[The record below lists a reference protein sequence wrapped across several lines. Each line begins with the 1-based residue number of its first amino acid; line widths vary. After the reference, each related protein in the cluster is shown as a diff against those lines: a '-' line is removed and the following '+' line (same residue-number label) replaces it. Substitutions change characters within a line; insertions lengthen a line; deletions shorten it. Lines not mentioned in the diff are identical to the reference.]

1 MSKVRFTLNILAVT
15 VFTLTVASMAQAQ
28 ATRTWV
34 SGVGDDVNP
43 CSRTAPCKT
52 YAGAISKTAVHG
64 EISTLDPGGFGA
76 VTITKSITIE
86 GTQGQGYGSIL
97 HSGTTGVSIVFD
109 NFTAVGESQ
118 KSVRLRNLNINGS
131 GGSGGNASSGTR
143 AIKISGGTL
152 AVNTEVFVENC
163 VLDGSFNTPGRGIE
177 DFRQG
182 GGLLVVDGTT
192 IRNMGNA
199 AISVDPNGNGGVS
212 STSIKASITN
222 TNVSNCVFGMNFG
235 SNVKATI
242 FNSAITNV
250 TNAGV
255 FGVQSAGGTT
265 EISVDHCVVNGN
277 GTGVNAS
284 SASTIIRVSNST
296 VMNNGTLFTAAGGGQ
311 VLSYGNNQ
319 AGGAVLGVPV
329 GPS

>member
-1 MSKVRFTLNILAVT
+1 MSKFRFNLTALAVI
-15 VFTLTVASMAQAQ
+15 VFTLAAASSANAQ

-97 HSGTTGVSIVFD
+97 HSATTGVNIAFD
-109 NFTAVGESQ
+109 NFTAVGETQ

-131 GGSGGNASSGTR
+131 GGSSAANSGLR
-143 AIKISGGTL
+143 AIRISGGAAAT
-152 AVNTEVFVENC
+152 NTEVFVEDC
-163 VLDGSFNTPGRGIE
+163 VLDGAFGNPGRGIE

-182 GGLLVVDGTT
+182 GGFLSVKNTT

-199 AISVDPNGNGGVS
+199 AISVDPTGAGGASSASIKVVISGVS
-212 STSIKASITN
+212 VGN
-222 TNVSNCVFGMNFG
+222 TVFGLNFG

-242 FNSAITNV
+242 YNTTITNV

-255 FGVQSAGGTT
+255 FAVQNSAGTT
-265 EISVDHCVVNGN
+265 EVSVDHCIINSN
-277 GTGVNAS
+277 GTGVQAS
-284 SASTIIRVSNST
+284 SANTIIRVSNST
-296 VMNNGTLFTAAGGGQ
+296 LMNNTTLFSTAGGGQ

-319 AGGAVLGVPV
+319 AGGAVLGTGV

>member
-1 MSKVRFTLNILAVT
+1 MNKGRFIFQILAVA
-15 VFTLTVASMAQAQ
+15 VFTLAVTSVAQAQ

-97 HSGTTGVSIVFD
+97 HSGTTGVSIPFD

-131 GGSGGNASSGTR
+131 GGSGGNASSGLRGINIT
-143 AIKISGGTL
+143 GGAAAT
-152 AVNTEVFVENC
+152 NTEVFVEDC
-163 VLDGSFNTPGRGIE
+163 VIDGSFNSPGNGIR
-177 DFRQG
+177 DSRSG
-182 GGLLVVDGTT
+182 GGLLSVSNTT
-192 IRNMGNA
+192 IRNMLGAGIGTAGANGAGNLKVL
-199 AISVDPNGNGGVS
+199 IGHSRIYNCQNGIAL
-212 STSIKASITN
+212 ST
-222 TNVSNCVFGMNFG
+222 
-235 SNVKATI
+235 NVKATVYDSVFSGNTAAGI
-242 FNSAITNV
+242 FAEDLD
-250 TNAGV
+250 
-255 FGVQSAGGTT
+255 GGTQT
-265 EISVDHCVVNGN
+265 EISVDHCVISNN
-277 GTGVNAS
+277 GTFGFNAS
-284 SASTIIRVSNST
+284 SAGSIIRVSNT
-296 VMNNGTLFTAAGGGQ
+296 TAMNNTSGLFTTGGGGQ

-319 AGGAVLGVPV
+319 TGGTAFGGPV
-329 GPS
+329 SPS